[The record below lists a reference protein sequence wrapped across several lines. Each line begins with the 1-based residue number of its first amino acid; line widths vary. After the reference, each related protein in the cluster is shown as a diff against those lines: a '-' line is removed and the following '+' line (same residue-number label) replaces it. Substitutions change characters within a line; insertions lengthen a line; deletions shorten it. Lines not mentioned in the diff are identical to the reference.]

1 MLYSLLSAD
10 RVEELRCKV
19 AQASAE
25 RANRSLLDYV
35 SFDELLRLCEH
46 YRMTQLK
53 GKDRKTLSE
62 VRNLV
67 AHSSRP
73 LIEQHKDVR
82 MLVRA
87 HDVAK
92 QLLASA

>member
-1 MLYSLLSAD
+1 VLSAD

-19 AQASAE
+19 AKASAQ
-25 RANRSLLDYV
+25 RANRSLLDYIY
-35 SFDELLRLCEH
+35 FDELLRLCEH
-46 YRMTQLK
+46 YRVMRLK
-53 GKDRKTLSE
+53 GEDRKTLSE
-62 VRNLV
+62 VRNRV

-82 MLVRA
+82 KLVRA
-87 HDVAK
+87 HNVAK